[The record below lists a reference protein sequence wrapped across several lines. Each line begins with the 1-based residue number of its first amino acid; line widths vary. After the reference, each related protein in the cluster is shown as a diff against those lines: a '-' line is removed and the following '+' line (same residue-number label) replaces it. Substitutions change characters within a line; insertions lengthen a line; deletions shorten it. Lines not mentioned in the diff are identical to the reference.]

1 MSAWIALVLKITKVI
16 NFKAQFRVKG
26 SKLCHLLIERKRP
39 QSMSNNLPNNQSIK
53 LNASDLSAQALIVD
67 YYQRIEHK
75 RIFCIIDL
83 NYTVMAINKGTM
95 DIFGLYGDAFMGK
108 NFLTDFNRSLTR
120 FTFTSAN
127 LLNCLLNKRVIQF
140 LSVNKIRK
148 TGYETLLFEYTPLI
162 NKNTNNVVAIL
173 ISAEVPLIPI
183 NFHNLKERLK
193 LNSLD
198 ETSVEDRLDLSEREK
213 EILFL
218 LFHCN
223 SRVEIAEIISKIH
236 EKSITESAIRKLIQ
250 RNLYT
255 KFNVVND
262 MELRNAIR
270 NAGFHL
276 KIPDAISDEFI
287 FNVDDL

>member
-1 MSAWIALVLKITKVI
+1 MIT
-16 NFKAQFRVKG
+16 
-26 SKLCHLLIERKRP
+26 
-39 QSMSNNLPNNQSIK
+39 NNLFEIPPFE
-53 LNASDLSAQALIVD
+53 LNASDRSAQALIVD
-67 YYQRIEHK
+67 YYQRIEQK

-83 NYTVMAINKGTM
+83 NYTILAINESTM
-95 DIFGLYGDAFMGK
+95 DIFGLYGDAFIGK
-108 NFLTDFNRSLTR
+108 HFLTDFNRSLTR
-120 FTFTSAN
+120 FTFTNAN
-127 LLNCLLNKRVIQF
+127 LLSCLLNKRVIQF

-193 LNSLD
+193 LNSQA
-198 ETSVEDRLDLSEREK
+198 ETIFDDRLELSEREK

-218 LFHCN
+218 LFHCS
-223 SRVEIAEIISKIH
+223 SRVEIAEIISKVH
-236 EKSITESAIRKLIQ
+236 GTKLTESAIRKLIQ

-255 KFNVVND
+255 KFNVLND
-262 MELRNAIR
+262 LELRNAIR

-276 KIPDAISDEFI
+276 RIPDSISNEFI
-287 FNVDDL
+287 FTVDDL

>member
-1 MSAWIALVLKITKVI
+1 MIT
-16 NFKAQFRVKG
+16 
-26 SKLCHLLIERKRP
+26 
-39 QSMSNNLPNNQSIK
+39 NNLLEMPQFE
-53 LNASDLSAQALIVD
+53 LNASDLSAQGLIVD
-67 YYQRIEHK
+67 YYQQIEQK

-83 NYTVMAINKGTM
+83 NYIILAINESTM
-95 DIFGLYGDAFMGK
+95 DIFGLYGDAFIGK
-108 NFLTDFNRSLTR
+108 HFLNDFNRSLTR
-120 FTFTSAN
+120 FTFTNAN
-127 LLNCLLNKRVIQF
+127 LLSCLLKKRVIQF

-148 TGYETLLFEYTPLI
+148 IGYETLLFEYTPLI

-193 LNSLD
+193 LNRQD
-198 ETSVEDRLDLSEREK
+198 ETIFDDRLELSEREK

-218 LFHCN
+218 LFHCS
-223 SRVEIAEIISKIH
+223 SRVEIAEIISKVH
-236 EKSITESAIRKLIQ
+236 GTKLTESAIRKLIQ

-262 MELRNAIR
+262 LELRNAIR

-276 KIPDAISDEFI
+276 RIPDSISNEFI
-287 FNVDDL
+287 FTVDDL

>member
-1 MSAWIALVLKITKVI
+1 MIT
-16 NFKAQFRVKG
+16 
-26 SKLCHLLIERKRP
+26 
-39 QSMSNNLPNNQSIK
+39 NNLFEIPPFE
-53 LNASDLSAQALIVD
+53 LNASDRSAQALIVD
-67 YYQRIEHK
+67 YYQRIEQK

-83 NYTVMAINKGTM
+83 NYTILATNDITM
-95 DIFGLYGDAFMGK
+95 DVFSSYSDVFVGK
-108 NFLTDFNRSLTR
+108 NFLTDLNRRSLIR
-120 FTFTSAN
+120 LTFTKSN
-127 LLNCLLNKRVIQF
+127 LLNCYLNKRIIQF

-193 LNSLD
+193 LNNQD
-198 ETSVEDRLDLSEREK
+198 EVIVEDKLDLSEREK

-218 LFHCN
+218 LFHCS
-223 SRVEIAEIISKIH
+223 SRAEIAEIISKIH
-236 EKSITESAIRKLIQ
+236 GKKLTESAIRKLIQ

-262 MELRNAIR
+262 LELRNAIR
-270 NAGFHL
+270 HTGFHL
-276 KIPDAISDEFI
+276 KIPDSISEEFI
-287 FNVDDL
+287 FTVDDL